1 MLVRPIYDLLLLPD
15 VSFFFDKERLLK
27 DEQANKNDEILFLL
41 EKDDV
46 LQDDYEELSQDDFYP
61 IGLVGTFEK
70 IVDDNVHII
79 IRKRVDVSDITI
91 QDGKIQASYANSY
104 EIDDFSEQEENELFK
119 QVQARLVNF
128 MKKYHWDMR
137 IVSFLMHLDNLSNL
151 VCALSPYVSSGW
163 EEKYDIISEPSRKKR
178 FNKIKDSI
186 YEYIAMYEVND
197 MAENSQAE
205 EQQNM
210 YKEIAIKKKIEYL
223 NKQLDELHPENLS
236 DERMFEKRI
245 NESGMNPEA
254 KKEADRV
261 LRRMKMEGS
270 DGHEYG
276 MLYDYLD
283 FVTSLKWK
291 AEPKKDIDIN
301 KALAILD
308 SNHYGLNKVKKRI
321 IEQIAIMSLKNK
333 QSGSILLFVG
343 PPGTG
348 KTSIGKSIADA
359 LGREYVRVSLGGI
372 HDESEI
378 RGHRRTYVGAMPGR
392 IMDAIRKSGASNPVV
407 LLDEIDKLC
416 DGNYNGDPASAL
428 LEVLDPK
435 QNNTFTDHYVNAPYD
450 LSNVVFICTANTTD
464 TIPEPLLNRMEAIN
478 FQGYTPVEKF
488 YIAKNHLIKEAL
500 KETGLNS
507 KIVKVTDDAIRKII
521 SGYTAEAGVRG
532 LKKKINKLMRHV
544 AVKVATKEQ
553 KTFTINEKKVS
564 EYLDEKE
571 YVHENLNK
579 ENRPG
584 IVTGLAWTQAGGE
597 ILFIETAFTK
607 GEGNLQITGQ
617 LGDVMKESMQ
627 IAISLTKMLYPKK
640 ADSFKENDLHIHVP
654 EGAVPKDGP
663 SAGITITTALIS
675 LITQKEVD
683 PHIAMTGEIS
693 LRGYVM
699 PIGGLPEKL
708 MAAQRAGVKK
718 VLIPKDNVRDLDEV
732 PKEIK
737 EQLEILPVE
746 TIKDVIKIVF

>member
-1 MLVRPIYDLLLLPD
+1 MLVRPIYDLLLLPE
-15 VSFFFDKERLLK
+15 VSFFFDKERLLR
-27 DEQANKNDEILFLL
+27 DEQADKGDEILFLL
-41 EKDDV
+41 QRDDII
-46 LQDDYEELSQDDFYP
+46 QDDYDEFTKDDFYP
-61 IGLVGTFEK
+61 IGLIGTFEK

-91 QDGKIQASYANSY
+91 EDGNIQASYAKSY
-104 EIDDFSEQEENELFK
+104 EIDDLSEEEENILFK
-119 QVQARLVNF
+119 EVKARLINF

-137 IVSFLMHLDNLSNL
+137 IISFLTHLDTLSNL
-151 VCALSPYVSSGW
+151 VCAISPYASTDW
-163 EEKYDIISEPSRKKR
+163 EDKYDIISEPSRKKR
-178 FNKIKDSI
+178 FNKIKDYI
-186 YEYIAMYEVND
+186 YEYIAMYEVD
-197 MAENSQAE
+197 VMADNEQAK
-205 EQQNM
+205 EQQDM

-223 NKQLDELHPENLS
+223 NKQLEELHPEDMS
-236 DERMFEKRI
+236 DERMFEKKVE
-245 NESGMNPEA
+245 ESGMNEEA
-254 KKEADRV
+254 RKEATRV

-270 DGHEYG
+270 DSQEYG
-276 MLYDYLD
+276 ILYDYLD

-301 KALAILD
+301 EATKILD
-308 SNHYGLNKVKKRI
+308 SNHYGLKKVKQRI
-321 IEQIAIMSLKNK
+321 IEQIAIMSLKK
-333 QSGSILLFVG
+333 TQSGSILLFVG

-378 RGHRRTYVGAMPGR
+378 RGHRRTYVGAMAGR
-392 IMDAIRKSGASNPVV
+392 IMDAIRKSGSSNPVV

-450 LSNVVFICTANTTD
+450 LSNVVFICTANMTD
-464 TIPEPLLNRMEAIN
+464 TIPEPLLNRMEIIN
-478 FQGYTPVEKF
+478 FTGYTPVEKF
-488 YIAKNHLIKEAL
+488 YIAKNHLIKEAME
-500 KETGLNS
+500 ETGLTS
-507 KIVKVTDDAIRKII
+507 KTVKVTDSAIKRVI

-532 LKKKINKLMRHV
+532 LKKQINKMMRVV
-544 AVKVATKEQ
+544 ALKVATNEQ
-553 KTFTINEKKVS
+553 KTFTISEKKVG

-571 YVHENLNK
+571 YIHKNLDKKNK
-579 ENRPG
+579 AG

-607 GEGNLQITGQ
+607 GEGNVQITGQ

-640 ADSFKENDLHIHVP
+640 AEMFKENDLHIHVP

-675 LITQKEVD
+675 LINKKEVD
-683 PHIAMTGEIS
+683 PHIAMTGEVS

-708 MAAQRAGVKK
+708 MAAERAGVTT

-732 PKEIK
+732 PDEIK
-737 EQLEILPVE
+737 EKLEIIPVA
-746 TIKDVIKIVF
+746 TIKDVEKIVF